1 MNNLS
6 NKQMKTM
13 KLIFWI
19 STAVFS
25 LLMIMSA
32 GMYFAMNEEAVK
44 TFTSLGFPTYI
55 IYPLAIAKI
64 LGVVAILTRKSEL
77 LKEWAY
83 AGFFFDIVIALSAH
97 LIAKDGEF
105 AIAIVA
111 LVLVLTSYITGKKAF
126 AK

>member
-1 MNNLS
+1 
-6 NKQMKTM
+6 M